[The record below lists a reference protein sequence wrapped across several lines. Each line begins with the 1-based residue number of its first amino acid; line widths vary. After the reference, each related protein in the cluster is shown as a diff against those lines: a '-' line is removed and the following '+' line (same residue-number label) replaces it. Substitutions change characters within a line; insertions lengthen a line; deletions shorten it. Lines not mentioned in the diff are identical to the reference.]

1 MPGGIVHLKIRG
13 KKKGKELLNNPV
25 YLSPREISELG
36 FLGIIPEI
44 HGFGS
49 TDSRF
54 RSTFPMKQTIPGNNI
69 LRCLLSISC
78 IFVNFGPAFFLLVR
92 EMRKVGKKNES

>member
-1 MPGGIVHLKIRG
+1 MHLKIRG
-13 KKKGKELLNNPV
+13 KEKEKELLNNPL

-44 HGFGS
+44 RGFGP
-49 TDSRF
+49 TDPGF
-54 RSTFPMKQTIPGNNI
+54 CSTFPMKQTIPGNNI
-69 LRCLLSISC
+69 LRYLLSISC
-78 IFVNFGPAFFLLVR
+78 IFANFGPAFFLLVR